1 MRKTM
6 LGTVLAAGIAL
17 AAPSV
22 AGATHTGCTHE
33 NQPTSNAHSSVPHRN
48 HGTHQAH
55 QSIPYCPPND
65 APRHK
70 GGGARHKGGAHQ

>member
-6 LGTVLAAGIAL
+6 LGTALAAGIAL

-22 AGATHTGCTHE
+22 AGATHTGGGCEHQRT
-33 NQPTSNAHSSVPHRN
+33 TKAHKSVPHRN
-48 HGTHQAH
+48 QGTHQAH
-55 QSIPYCPPND
+55 SSIPYCPPRD

-70 GGGARHKGGAHQ
+70 SGGAH

>member
-22 AGATHTGCTHE
+22 AGATHTGGGCEHTRTTH
-33 NQPTSNAHSSVPHRN
+33 AHQTVPHRN
-48 HGTHQAH
+48 QGTHQAH
-55 QSIPYCPPND
+55 SSIPYCPPHD

-70 GGGARHKGGAHQ
+70 SGAAHH